1 MTEFTFTDN
10 IRVLHHECDFMGHV
24 NNAAYVRYLQQV
36 TLDALSEQ
44 NLIPSDA
51 MQRLSIQYQSFARYG
66 DRLAVST
73 WTIENGQSRLL
84 LGYRIVRHSDGL
96 PVVSAEIEWHYP
108 GGLADD
114 PDDGAPSSVVRPIKP
129 LAPPAHDPSA
139 YQYRSRHAVRRYEL
153 DQTGRVQEAT
163 YFNWLEHST
172 LQAADA
178 VGWPLERIAAAGS
191 VIIQYRHD
199 AEFFE
204 AARAADE
211 VEIISRLVAM
221 HRASG
226 IWLHDVVRTADGA
239 RVMRDYSTGVWMNE
253 SGRISPAPAGMMEA
267 CVAGP
272 VVSRT

>member
-10 IRVLHHECDFMGHV
+10 IRVLAHECDFMGHV
-24 NNAAYVRYLQQV
+24 NNAAYIRYLQQV

-51 MQRLSIQYQSFARYG
+51 MRRLSIQYQSFARYG

-73 WTIENGQSRLL
+73 WEIESAQSRLL
-84 LGYRIVRHSDGL
+84 LGYRIVRHRDGA
-96 PVVSAEIEWHYP
+96 PVVSAEIEWQYP
-108 GGLADD
+108 GGPA
-114 PDDGAPSSVVRPIKP
+114 DGAKDTAPRHVVRPIKP
-129 LAPPAHDPSA
+129 LDLSGDEPSA
-139 YQYRSRHAVRRYEL
+139 YEYRSRYTVRRYEL
-153 DQTGRVQEAT
+153 DQTGRVQEAV
-163 YFNWLEHST
+163 YFNWLEHAT

-211 VEIISRLVAM
+211 VEIISRLVARR
-221 HRASG
+221 RASG
-226 IWLHDVVRTADGA
+226 TWLHDVVRAADGMH
-239 RVMRDYSTGVWMNE
+239 VMRDYSTGVWMNA
-253 SGRISPAPAGMMEA
+253 SDRVSPAPAGMMEA

-272 VVSRT
+272 GR